1 MKKFFSFLCA
11 LTIVL
16 SASAAPLKSV
26 KAANQVSF
34 KKSLNV
40 EALAASGLAKQAKA
54 FKAAKLASF
63 DIEVS
68 NITFNS
74 AHIAIAP
81 SDAQAAYVFDFAPA
95 SELEEYTDAELAK
108 EIIDYY
114 KEYIIENY
122 GEEYLSLLPYL
133 FSEGNFEKDFNGLT
147 ANTEYVVFAFY
158 VDEAGNMLG
167 NMAKKSFTTE
177 HVTPHWTMDL
187 TMTGGEV
194 FVYDFGAWKFW
205 AEDEYASVSI
215 VSFKEEV
222 AGSYKVSDLSVNYSY
237 IGLMV
242 GTDTTWYALSD
253 ANIEVA
259 VDGANVTITGPL
271 VGMNE
276 NNDYDIIE
284 FRLNLAGVIYSEEQ
298 GIENIELTKEA
309 KKVEMDGKV
318 FIIRDEKL
326 FDLRGAQV
334 R

>member
-54 FKAAKLASF
+54 LKAAKLASF

-74 AHIAIAP
+74 AHIAFTP
-81 SDAQAAYVFDFAPA
+81 SDAEAYYVFNLAPA
-95 SELEEYTDAELAK
+95 SELEGYTDAEIAVEL
-108 EIIDYY
+108 IDLY
-114 KEYIIENY
+114 KEAIIEEL
-122 GEEYLSLLPYL
+122 GEEYLPYLPY
-133 FSEGNFEKDFNGLT
+133 FFFYDGDYEDDFDELT
-147 ANTEYVVFAFY
+147 ANTEYVAFAFY
-158 VDEAGNMLG
+158 VDEDGNLQG
-167 NMAKKSFTTE
+167 NVAKKNFTTLS
-177 HVTPHWTMDL
+177 VTPSKQEDL
-187 TMTGGEV
+187 TMTGGE
-194 FVYDFGAWKFW
+194 FYIYDFGAWQFW
-205 AEDEYASVSI
+205 GENEKVVISI
-215 VSFKEEV
+215 AAYTEEV
-222 AGSYKVSDLSVNYSY
+222 AGHYKGSDLSAPYSY
-237 IGLMV
+237 V
-242 GTDTTWYALSD
+242 GKVAGADTTWYALAD
-253 ANIEVA
+253 ADFELAVA
-259 VDGANVTITGPL
+259 GANVTIDGSF
-271 VGMNE
+271 VGVNE
-276 NNDYDIIE
+276 DNEEDIIA
-284 FRLNLAGVIYSEEQ
+284 FTLNLAGIIDGEQ

-309 KKVEMDGKV
+309 KKVVVDGKV